1 MKRKLRRTHI
11 ALVIVLLSLALAITP
26 TLAQQQVTPT
36 VPGSSIT
43 FSGTIDSFDTNYV
56 VVNGLLVNL
65 DGADISRA
73 LIQIGAAITVVGNL
87 QNGVIQATRLR
98 SGGDDD
104 DDGSGVVNPQS
115 ITAPTAT
122 PTPVGETRRPRIV
135 IEGPVREISGTTM
148 RIFDQVIT
156 INPNITNITN
166 IRVGDNVRVEGD
178 FTIINN
184 TFNIVAVNVTV
195 VTGSGR
201 GSDRNSGGNNVS
213 DRNSN
218 NVSDRNS
225 DRPVQ
230 PPPPPPPPPPRG
242 SNSNNSGASA
252 ASGRSS

>member
-1 MKRKLRRTHI
+1 MKRNLRRTHI

-26 TLAQQQVTPT
+26 TLAQQQATPT
-36 VPGSSIT
+36 APGSSIT

-73 LIQIGAAITVVGNL
+73 LIQIGAPITVVGNL

-104 DDGSGVVNPQS
+104 DDGSGVVTPQS

-156 INPNITNITN
+156 INPNTTNITN

-184 TFNIVAVNVTV
+184 TFNIVAVNVRV
-195 VTGSGR
+195 VTGGGR
-201 GSDRNSGGNNVS
+201 GSDRNSGNNNGS
-213 DRNSN
+213 NRNSIDN
-218 NVSDRNS
+218 NISDRNS

-230 PPPPPPPPPPRG
+230 PPPPPPPPQPRG
-242 SNSNNSGASA
+242 SNSGASA